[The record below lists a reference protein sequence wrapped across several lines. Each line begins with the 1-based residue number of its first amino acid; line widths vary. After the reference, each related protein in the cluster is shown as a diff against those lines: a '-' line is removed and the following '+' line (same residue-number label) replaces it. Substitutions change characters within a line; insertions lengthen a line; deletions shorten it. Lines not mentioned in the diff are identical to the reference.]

1 MREREDERLSPVPA
15 TPLRGAQMMRVI
27 GTAAAAALTASACS
41 AEPTP
46 TVDVGITDAGPLVGD
61 AGIYAYDAGRY
72 DAPPAV
78 FDGGISVL
86 DAGVRD
92 AAPEEP
98 DAGAR

>member
-1 MREREDERLSPVPA
+1 
-15 TPLRGAQMMRVI
+15 MRVL
-27 GTAAAAALTASACS
+27 GTAAALAASACT
-41 AEPTP
+41 AEPAHT
-46 TVDVGITDAGPLVGD
+46 TDAGIADAGPMVND